1 MQKQGRL
8 LLLLLCALA
17 FFLLVPALVEGPQ
30 AEEQEAVKR
39 PIAASF
45 FSALRYVE
53 RQAGDQ
59 TAPLRI
65 DRPEG
70 LAATVEDTASG
81 PDVRADANGHP
92 LGESTYIRAVYQAFR
107 LEEKSG

>member
-8 LLLLLCALA
+8 LLLMLCALA
-17 FFLLVPALVEGPQ
+17 FFLPVPSLVEGPQ
-30 AEEQEAVKR
+30 DTEPPAGER
-39 PIAASF
+39 SLAASF
-45 FSALRYVE
+45 FSAVRYVE

-59 TAPLRI
+59 SVPPRI

-70 LAATVEDTASG
+70 LASTGGETVAG
-81 PDVRADANGHP
+81 PDVKADANGHP
-92 LGESTYIRAVYQAFR
+92 LGGGTYIRAVYQAFR